1 MKYKVVA
8 YKKLSDHQKA
18 LLNKHF
24 TLICFDNIDAD
35 NQQQFI
41 DEIKDADGLIGAGFT
56 LNKTIL
62 QHAPK
67 LKAISTISV
76 GYDHFDVDYL
86 TQRNIALMH
95 TPDVLTN
102 TTADTLFT
110 LMLCAAR
117 RTTEL
122 NNLVTS
128 GKWKNNL
135 KDSFFGVDVH
145 GKRLGILGMGR
156 IGYALAKRAHFGFD
170 MTISY
175 YNRSINSQAES
186 DFNAQKMA
194 LDELLSTSD
203 FVCCILPAN
212 KATDLLIGARELA
225 LMKPSAI
232 FINGGRGNIVDEQ
245 VLAKALTNQTIRAAG
260 LDVYQ
265 VEPLPTTSPLLHL
278 DNIILFPHIGSAT
291 TETREAMGIC
301 AIENISAA
309 LNHDLTKNCVNSN
322 SLNANKYNE

>member
-8 YKKLSDHQKA
+8 YKKMPLHQQT
-18 LLNKHF
+18 LLNQHF
-24 TLICFDNIDAD
+24 NLVCFDKIDIH
-35 NQQQFI
+35 NRQQFI
-41 DEIKDADGLIGAGFT
+41 DEIKDADGLIGAGVK
-56 LNKTIL
+56 LDKEIL
-62 QHAPK
+62 QYALT
-67 LKAISTISV
+67 LKVISTVSV

-86 TQRNIALMH
+86 TERNIALMH

-110 LMLCAAR
+110 LILCAAR

-128 GKWKNNL
+128 GQWKNNL
-135 KDSFFGVDVH
+135 KDSYFGVDVH

-156 IGYALAKRAHFGFD
+156 IGSALAKRAHFGFD
-170 MTISY
+170 MSISY
-175 YNRSINSQAES
+175 YGRSVNPQAENE
-186 DFNAQKMA
+186 FNAQKME

-203 FVCCILPAN
+203 FVCCILPAS

-225 LMKPSAI
+225 LMKSSAT

-245 VLAKALTNQTIRAAG
+245 ALATALKERTIRAAG

-265 VEPLPTTSPLLHL
+265 VEPLPSSSPLMGL

-291 TETREAMGIC
+291 TETREAMGQC
-301 AIENISAA
+301 AIDNISAA
-309 LNHDLTKNCVNSN
+309 LNKDLTKNCVNAKN
-322 SLNANKYNE
+322 LIVNDHTE